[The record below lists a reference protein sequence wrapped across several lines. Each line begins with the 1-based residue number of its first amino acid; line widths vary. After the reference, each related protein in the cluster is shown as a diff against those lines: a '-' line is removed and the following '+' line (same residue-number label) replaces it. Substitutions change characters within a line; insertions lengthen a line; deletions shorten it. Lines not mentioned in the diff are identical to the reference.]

1 MKYLVISDIHANLEA
16 LDATLSASGTYD
28 RVLVLGDLVGYGADP
43 NAVIDRVRALANVT
57 IIRGNHDKVGAGIED
72 VEGFNHLARH
82 AIAWTA
88 ATLTPDNRT
97 WLAALPQGPAII
109 DQGVEIC
116 HGTPF
121 DEDVYVF
128 DDLDA
133 LRALRAA
140 RRPLCLFGH
149 THVPAV
155 FQLAD
160 PIPDAEGRFRSEGEL
175 DVVDPRRGIEF
186 TLPLAERAR
195 YLINCG
201 AVGQPRDGDPRAA
214 FGIFDTDTRTLTM
227 MRATYDVAGA
237 QAKIV
242 GAGLPEVLAQR
253 LAVGR

>member
-1 MKYLVISDIHANLEA
+1 MRYLVISDIHANLEA
-16 LDATLSASGTYD
+16 LEATLASADGYD
-28 RVLVLGDLVGYGADP
+28 RALVLGDLVGYGADP
-43 NAVIDRVRALANVT
+43 NAVIERVRALPEVT
-57 IIRGNHDKVGAGIED
+57 IIRGNHDKVGSGIED
-72 VEGFNHLARH
+72 VEGFNHLARF
-82 AIAWTA
+82 AIAWT
-88 ATLTPDNRT
+88 TNNLTPENKA
-97 WLAALPQGPAII
+97 WLAALPQGPVII

-140 RRPLCLFGH
+140 RRPLCFFGH
-149 THVPAV
+149 THVPAI
-155 FQLAD
+155 FQLND
-160 PIPDAEGRFRSEGEL
+160 PTPDADGRFRSEGEL
-175 DVVDPRRGIEF
+175 DVVGPPRGSDFRLE
-186 TLPLAERAR
+186 LNERAR
-195 YLINCG
+195 YLVNCG

-214 FGIFDTDTRTLTM
+214 FGFFDTATRTVTM
-227 MRATYDVAGA
+227 MRAAYDVAGA